1 MLTKEKARLD
11 SETADDPPAA
21 DLDKPLGDASRRRG
35 IRWRRRLLKQRMA
48 IVGAACFSLIV
59 LAAVTAP
66 LFVTGETSL
75 NLETRLKPPLTTI
88 GSDVFLLG
96 TDYLGRDILS
106 RILYGSSISLFIGTA
121 AVLISGLFG
130 VTLGIVAGYYGRGWD
145 SLIMRLVDIQLAFPF
160 VLLTIAIL
168 GIYGSSMANIIIVL
182 TITSWPIYA
191 RTVRASVLSLKE
203 NEYFLAAQSL
213 GASSLWIIRKHVLR
227 NCVSPLLVV
236 ASYELA
242 RMIILESALGFLGL
256 GIQPPTPTWGNMLG
270 EGRQYI
276 TSSWWLVTF
285 PGLAIMITVASINFI
300 GDGLRDLFDVRQ
312 V

>member
-1 MLTKEKARLD
+1 
-11 SETADDPPAA
+11 
-21 DLDKPLGDASRRRG
+21 
-35 IRWRRRLLKQRMA
+35 MA

-66 LFVTGETSL
+66 LFVTGETGL
-75 NLETRLKPPLTTI
+75 NLATRLKPPLTTI
-88 GSDVFLLG
+88 GSSFFLLG

-130 VTLGIVAGYYGRGWD
+130 VTLGITAGYYGRGWD

-203 NEYFLAAQSL
+203 NEYFLASQSL

>member
-1 MLTKEKARLD
+1 MSSKDEARVA
-11 SETADDPPAA
+11 SEIADDPHAGR
-21 DLDKPLGDASRRRG
+21 DRRLGGAVRRRG
-35 IRWRRRLLKQRMA
+35 SRWQRRLLRQKMA
-48 IVGAACFSLIV
+48 IVGTACFALIV

-66 LFVTGETSL
+66 LVVTGETSL
-75 NLETRLKPPLTTI
+75 NLATRLKPPLTTI
-88 GSDVFLLG
+88 GSNYFLLG
-96 TDYLGRDILS
+96 TDYLGRDVFS
-106 RILYGSSISLFIGTA
+106 RILYGSSVSLFIGTA
-121 AVLISGLFG
+121 AVLVSGLFG
-130 VTLGIVAGYYGRGWD
+130 VTLGIVAGYYGRSWD

-168 GIYGSSMANIIIVL
+168 GIYGSSTVNIIIVL

-203 NEYFLAAQSL
+203 NDYFLAAKSL
-213 GASSLWIIRKHVLR
+213 GASNLWIIHKHVLR
-227 NCVSPLLVV
+227 NCISPLLVV